1 MIRIGSK
8 EDSYAIASLMLLAME
23 GLVKKFRGTEERLE
37 LIALLER
44 FIKFPGNQYSYDN
57 VIVDVT
63 EERIAGVLIAYDGGA
78 IEALRQPFFDFI
90 IENYHPNG
98 FAMDLE
104 SEVGEFYFD
113 VLCVDPNYQ
122 NRGIGKKLIQAGIE
136 KAKMLGH
143 QKVGLLVDVENIN
156 AKRLYESLGFR
167 KVDQRFLLGSTLD
180 HLVLAL

>member
-104 SEVGEFYFD
+104 KCLV
-113 VLCVDPNYQ
+113 
-122 NRGIGKKLIQAGIE
+122 IKKSAYWL
-136 KAKMLGH
+136 
-143 QKVGLLVDVENIN
+143 
-156 AKRLYESLGFR
+156 
-167 KVDQRFLLGSTLD
+167 TLKI
-180 HLVLAL
+180 